1 MYLIVS
7 TLPHLLS
14 ALPVIQYYYT
24 YTCVYTNIIL
34 LSSTCSVLYHFYE
47 ESNEVITVLDYGL
60 AFLWFVCDIYMG
72 YTYTDRCVLILA
84 LNGMSLA
91 LNVLI
96 PYDHT
101 YSVTHS
107 LWHLV
112 NAAKCYYVSYLIGQA
127 SPTRFVLPTPKSTH
141 CILRDP

>member
-14 ALPVIQYYYT
+14 ALPVVQYYYT
-24 YTCVYTNIIL
+24 YTFVYTNIIL
-34 LSSTCSVLYHFYE
+34 LSSTCS
-47 ESNEVITVLDYGL
+47 
-60 AFLWFVCDIYMG
+60 
-72 YTYTDRCVLILA
+72 
-84 LNGMSLA
+84 
-91 LNVLI
+91 
-96 PYDHT
+96 
-101 YSVTHS
+101 
-107 LWHLV
+107 WHLV